1 MRRRETAPPAAI
13 PLGQTDS
20 AYLTETPNNTMPKS
34 DYGFATSTAD
44 MHEMSSRG
52 VSIIVAMLS
61 FTTLLIV
68 IRWVY
73 HLWPL
78 SIPLTASSVY
88 RSVELTDGWSGPVAI
103 NQGLFLG
110 MDAFLMVRA
119 S

>member
-73 HLWPL
+73 HL
-78 SIPLTASSVY
+78 
-88 RSVELTDGWSGPVAI
+88 
-103 NQGLFLG
+103 
-110 MDAFLMVRA
+110 
-119 S
+119 